1 MSWLFGYNNAPSGGQ
16 IPPGM
21 IPPGP
26 PGGGGDGGDKDKGK
40 SRSDAYSFDSAAL
53 ERAAKAAQTLERSP
67 HAKDALQL
75 SKAQELTLQLEHQGK
90 IKETEA
96 HIEQLKMEQARVMQE
111 EKRKTLQ
118 EETKQNQQRSQY
130 QDQLARKRYE
140 DQLAQQARLNEENL
154 KKQEESI
161 QKQEQMKRSTMDY
174 QAELNHKNDMKRI
187 EAELRGK
194 AQVERENADLIRE
207 KIRLKAQEN
216 RQTRLESIKT
226 AGAVLGE
233 GFRALISDWDK
244 VTATVAGLTMAAA
257 GIYGSKYGIGVAAR
271 YTEARLGKPS
281 LVRETSRITVL
292 ETLKHPIQIGKKLF
306 KKNEEVLTGIILK
319 PTLEERLRDIAIATR
334 HTKKNSGFYR
344 NLLMY
349 GPPGTGKTMFAKN
362 LARHSGMD
370 YAIMTGGDVAPMGKE
385 GVSAM
390 HKVFDWAQT
399 SRKGVLLFV
408 DEADA
413 FLRKRNREL
422 ISEDMR
428 ATLNAFLYRTGEQSN
443 KFMLVLASNTPE
455 QFDWAINDRLDE
467 MVEFILPDR
476 EERQRLVR
484 HYFDKYVLQPA
495 FEGKGRMKIAE
506 FDYDLKC
513 TEIADRIEGLSGREI
528 SKLGVAWQ
536 ASAYAS
542 ETGILTE
549 EMIDEKVNDSL
560 IAHSKKVVW
569 QEDQTLYSYDTVNQT
584 HNMSKKGA
592 SMAIPKS
599 GSSAPETAT

>member
-226 AGAVLGE
+226 AGA
-233 GFRALISDWDK
+233 
-244 VTATVAGLTMAAA
+244 VAGLTMAAA

>member
-75 SKAQELTLQLEHQGK
+75 SKAQELTLQLEHQAK

-226 AGAVLGE
+226 AGA
-233 GFRALISDWDK
+233 
-244 VTATVAGLTMAAA
+244 VAGLTMAAA